1 MQFPIHTEI
10 LKACQVLIYHMRKTK
25 NLLLAIILL
34 LISIACNAL
43 TSNPQVSP
51 TYVIVEPTFPPT
63 QSNLPLNEAEVPRVS
78 LEEALVAYGS
88 GAAIFVDVRS
98 RQSFEAS
105 HIPGA
110 TNIQLGEFETDPA
123 KIKLP
128 KDEWIITYCT

>member
-1 MQFPIHTEI
+1 MFNISIMP
-10 LKACQVLIYHMRKTK
+10 KTK
-25 NLLLAIILL
+25 FLIVITILIL
-34 LISIACNAL
+34 STLACNAL

-63 QSNLPLNEAEVPRVS
+63 EDNLPLTEAEVPRVS
-78 LEEALVAYGS
+78 LEEALVAYSNGT
-88 GAAIFVDVRS
+88 ATFVDVRS
-98 RQSFEAS
+98 RQAFDAS

-110 TNIQLGEFETDPA
+110 TNIQLGEFETNPT